1 MESALATLLAIT
13 SLLVAFDV
21 AAVLLGADS
30 REQLSDDRRR

>member
-21 AAVLLGADS
+21 AVLLGADS